1 MALADCQAYWFDHTD
16 DVAAGYCV
24 GGADDGFEC
33 VVEVDACAEAG
44 GSCNIDTCEGGG
56 LDGESCTPIN
66 CSDGDGVCIATPLF
80 EDKIEN
86 LNIFSKIS
94 GLFGRAYCADNGTG
108 FAYYLRLVHPKKGVV
123 EEVQATSEGNFVFT
137 HSHKG
142 KQTSYTIEIATD
154 AGFTDIVN
162 SAEVNLGSSG
172 WYDVSFSATDC
183 AGIPVWDSTVTY
195 GESSRKK
202 GKGKN

>member
-1 MALADCQAYWFDHTD
+1 M
-16 DVAAGYCV
+16 
-24 GGADDGFEC
+24 
-33 VVEVDACAEAG
+33 
-44 GSCNIDTCEGGG
+44 
-56 LDGESCTPIN
+56 
-66 CSDGDGVCIATPLF
+66 
-80 EDKIEN
+80 
-86 LNIFSKIS
+86 
-94 GLFGRAYCADNGTG
+94 
-108 FAYYLRLVHPKKGVV
+108 RLVHPKKGVV